1 MNLPN
6 LISLARLFAVPLIVW
21 LILREKWQIAFWLFV
36 AAGISD
42 AVDGFIAKR
51 FGTSTVLGSFL
62 DPLADKAL
70 IVAIYVTLGYKE
82 HLVLWL
88 VIMVVFRDLVI
99 IGGALLFHAITQTL
113 EMAPLMISKV
123 NTVAQIVLA
132 AVVLGTDGFAIDV
145 GVFRDLLIYL
155 VAITTFASGAA
166 YVVTWSR
173 MASAIEE
180 GKSP

>member
-6 LISLARLFAVPLIVW
+6 LISLARLVAVPLIVW
-21 LILREKWQIAFWLFV
+21 LILREEWLAAFWLFV
-36 AAGISD
+36 AAGVSD
-42 AVDGFIAKR
+42 AVDGFIAKK
-51 FGTSTVLGSFL
+51 FGSSTVLGSFL

-70 IVAIYVTLGYKE
+70 IVAIYVTLGYKG
-82 HLVLWL
+82 HLVVWL
-88 VIMVVFRDLVI
+88 VIMVVFRDLLI
-99 IGGALLFHAITQTL
+99 IGGALVFQAITRTL

-132 AVVLGTDGFAIDV
+132 AVILGTDGFAVDV

-166 YVVTWSR
+166 YVVTWTR